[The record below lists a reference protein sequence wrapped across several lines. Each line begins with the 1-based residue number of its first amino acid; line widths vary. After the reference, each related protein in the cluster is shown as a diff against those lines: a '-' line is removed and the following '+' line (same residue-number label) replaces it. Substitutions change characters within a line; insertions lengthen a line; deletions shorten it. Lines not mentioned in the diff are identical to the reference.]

1 MIILVVGLYPESS
14 GKTVMASSLVAALR
28 RDGVEAFPFKPVG
41 GTDVWASPWALR
53 ESRRLRVLATGDALA
68 LRRPVEGAPVELVN
82 PLGFHILPLD
92 PERVSWRVRDALG
105 VQGLA
110 RRIALA
116 RATFC
121 RGDNVYSVHLFNP
134 DALRRA
140 PRSLER
146 EVMEVAGAL
155 VPLPLRA
162 GDEAMENILAG
173 HYVDEVDQCLE
184 RVRGMAE
191 VVVVESNSSIAAP
204 TRATARPDL
213 VVAVSP
219 GAAYLAD
226 GERFSKAVELVS
238 LAGKPWSVDAGEAL
252 ALAGHTG
259 SISLPL
265 LEDPVEGYGPDI
277 LAPIIE
283 RVKTILGER

>member
-14 GKTVMASSLVAALR
+14 GKTVMASSLVSALLR
-28 RDGVEAFPFKPVG
+28 EGIEAFPFKPVG
-41 GTDVWASPWALR
+41 GTDVWISPWALR

-68 LRRPVEGAPVELVN
+68 LRRPVERAPVELVN

-92 PERVSWRVRDALG
+92 PERVSWRIRDILG

-110 RRIALA
+110 RRIGLA

-121 RGDNVYSVHLFNP
+121 RGRNVHSVHLFNP

-140 PRSLER
+140 PKSLEK
-146 EVMEVAGAL
+146 EVMEVAGSL
-155 VPLPLRA
+155 MPIPLRA

-173 HYVDEVDQCLE
+173 QYVDEVDQCLF
-184 RVRGMAE
+184 RVSGMSD
-191 VVVVESNSSIAAP
+191 VVVVESNSNIAAP

-219 GAAYLAD
+219 GTAYLVD
-226 GERFSKAVELVS
+226 GDRFSKAIELVA
-238 LAGKPWSVDAGEAL
+238 LAGKPWSVDSGEAL
-252 ALAGHTG
+252 ALAGYMD
-259 SISLPL
+259 SINLPL
-265 LEDPVEGYGPDI
+265 LEDPMEGYGAD
-277 LAPIIE
+277 LLNPIIDK
-283 RVKTILGER
+283 VKRFLGGR